1 MRQIIKLAE
10 SYYQKGYKS
19 LGINYQRRY
28 PNEELCRF
36 MGRNFFFIQKGK
48 RKKIKILETGC
59 GSGGNLWMIAQEGFS
74 AYGIDISNQSIKI
87 AKKLFKE
94 KKISGFFNKE
104 NFAEMSYENNF
115 FDSVCDVFSSC
126 CLDKTGGK
134 NYIREVN
141 RVLKKNGKFF
151 SYFPSKKSHMFKH
164 SSKVMYDSNTL
175 ISLKKKSA
183 YKVDHPLR
191 FMKMSEYCSLLEKNG
206 FSIDYKEELMRTYF
220 AGKEKFY
227 FLVIEAK
234 KL

>member
-1 MRQIIKLAE
+1 MSKIIKFTE
-10 SYYQKGYKS
+10 KFYEKGYKS

-36 MGRNFFFIQKGK
+36 IGRNFFYIKKNK

-59 GSGGNLWMIAQEGFS
+59 GSGGNLWMISQEGFS

-94 KKISGFFNKE
+94 KKIKGFFKIG
-104 NFAEMSYENNF
+104 NFAEMPYESHF
-115 FDSVCDVFSSC
+115 FDTVCDVFSSC
-126 CLDKTGGK
+126 CLDKISGK
-134 NYIREVN
+134 NYIMEVN
-141 RVLKKNGKFF
+141 RILKKGGKFF
-151 SYFPSKKSHMFKH
+151 SYFPSKKSNMFNQNLR
-164 SSKVMYDSNTL
+164 VMHDSDTL

-191 FMKMSEYCSLLEKNG
+191 FMKMSQYCNLLRING
-206 FSIDYKEELMRTYF
+206 FELSYKEELMRTYF
-220 AGKEKFY
+220 SGKEKFY
-227 FLVIEAK
+227 FLVVEAT